1 MKQHDTPPQRT
12 TVVDDNIGDYT
23 KPELFFR
30 LASAYADSS
39 HQIVRSMLAGDLPQT
54 FAHAQTIHFLFAHA
68 VELFLKGAILKST
81 DANEK
86 PRRKQRG
93 IRPTRSKNRSELRGI
108 HPTEIETH
116 HHLQPLYNRYR
127 NLYPKK
133 KFDFTGRIVE
143 TVKENPKSPHSEFPR
158 YPVDRKGNVWEGYN
172 AYTLEMWLT
181 ETEQLREDFE
191 RLISQIDPLPQ
202 PAFSA

>member
-1 MKQHDTPPQRT
+1 MKQHNTPPQRT
-12 TVVDDNIGDYT
+12 TVVDDNVGDYT

-30 LASAYADSS
+30 LALAYADSS

-54 FAHAQTIHFLFAHA
+54 FAHAQTTHFLFAHA

-81 DANEK
+81 DA
-86 PRRKQRG
+86 
-93 IRPTRSKNRSELRGI
+93 
-108 HPTEIETH
+108 IETH
-116 HHLQPLYNRYR
+116 HHLQLLYNRYR

-143 TVKENPKSPHSEFPR
+143 TVEENPKSPHSEFPR
-158 YPVDRKGNVWEGYN
+158 YPVDSEGNVWEGYN
-172 AYTLEMWLT
+172 AYTLETWLT
-181 ETEQLREDFE
+181 ETEHLREDFE
-191 RLISQIDPLPQ
+191 RLIPQIDPLPQ

>member
-1 MKQHDTPPQRT
+1 VKQHDTPPHRT

-54 FAHAQTIHFLFAHA
+54 FAHAQTTHFLFAHA

-81 DANEK
+81 
-86 PRRKQRG
+86 G
-93 IRPTRSKNRSELRGI
+93 T
-108 HPTEIETH
+108 IETH
-116 HHLQPLYNRYR
+116 RHQLQPLYNRYR

-133 KFDFTGRIVE
+133 EFDFTGRIVE

-158 YPVDRKGNVWEGYN
+158 YPMDREGIVWEGYN
-172 AYTLEMWLT
+172 AYTLETWLT
-181 ETEQLREDFE
+181 ETEHLREDFE
-191 RLISQIDPLPQ
+191 RLIPQIDPLPQ

>member
-1 MKQHDTPPQRT
+1 VKQHDISLVRT

-39 HQIVRSMLAGDLPQT
+39 HQIVRSMLAGYLPQT
-54 FAHAQTIHFLFAHA
+54 FAHAQTAHFLFDHG

-81 DANEK
+81 GK
-86 PRRKQRG
+86 IMSTK
-93 IRPTRSKNRSELRGI
+93 RPHE
-108 HPTEIETH
+108 
-116 HHLQPLYNRYR
+116 LQPLYRRYR

-143 TVKENPKSPHSEFPR
+143 TVKENTKSPHSEFPR

-172 AYTLEMWLT
+172 AYTLETWLT
-181 ETEQLREDFE
+181 ETEHLREEFQ
-191 RLISQIDPLPQ
+191 RLIPQIDPLPQ